1 MTLVSRY
8 NSKVGQVLLIL
19 KSHGWMVINEIL
31 VDKPT
36 SHCCVIQLPYGQ
48 ALVEMVLFI
57 LHQHTW
63 QNSFWILKVEFL
75 IVFYISVTFFHFI
88 KNTFSGIKQNNCEGK
103 WNSSEGTGL
112 TVLGDDMPRVNA
124 TQKQWSAIVSLSN
137 AYADQTVTNQMYILL
152 SPLTHLF
159 TTDFFTIQSKTKK

>member
-1 MTLVSRY
+1 MT
-8 NSKVGQVLLIL
+8 KLLLDL
-19 KSHGWMVINEIL
+19 KKWIFY
-31 VDKPT
+31 
-36 SHCCVIQLPYGQ
+36 C
-48 ALVEMVLFI
+48 F
-57 LHQHTW
+57 LH
-63 QNSFWILKVEFL
+63 
-75 IVFYISVTFFHFI
+75 ISYTFFHFI

-152 SPLTHLF
+152 SPLIHLF